1 MTEGEDLPAI
11 KVLFVDN
18 EENILTSLRRLT
30 MNEDFEIL
38 LANSAAEALDLLKG
52 AENVALIVS
61 DQRMPDMTGVEFLA
75 KARNAAPD
83 ALRIILTGYA
93 DINATIDAI
102 NIGGAYRYL
111 SKPWVDED
119 MLEVLRDGVNKYIL
133 LKGGKELAD
142 RLMTQ
147 NEELKEWNV
156 NLKNRV
162 MKQTT
167 LVRKQ
172 IEELRSLNEKGA
184 PLHRQGEE
192 VRHEE

>member
-11 KVLFVDN
+11 KVLFVDD

-61 DQRMPDMTGVEFLA
+61 DQRMQDMTGVEFLA

-142 RLMTQ
+142 GLMKQ
-147 NEELKEWNV
+147 NEDLKAWNV
-156 NLKNRV
+156 SLKNRV

-172 IEELRSLNEKGA
+172 IEDLRSLNEKGA

>member
-1 MTEGEDLPAI
+1 MTEGKDLPAI
-11 KVLFVDN
+11 KVLFVDD

>member
-11 KVLFVDN
+11 KVLFVDD

>member
-111 SKPWVDED
+111 SKPWADED

-147 NEELKEWNV
+147 NEELKAWNV

-184 PLHRQGEE
+184 ALHRQGEE